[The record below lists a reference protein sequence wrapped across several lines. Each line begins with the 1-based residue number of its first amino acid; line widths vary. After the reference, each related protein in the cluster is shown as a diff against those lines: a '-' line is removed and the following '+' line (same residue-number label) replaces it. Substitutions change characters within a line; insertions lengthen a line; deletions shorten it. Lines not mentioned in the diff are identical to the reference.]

1 MLNDKKLNNPFY
13 GVRCMVR
20 GLRLLTRPGL
30 RPYVLIPLL
39 VNFVLFSLALWFLGY
54 YFSDLIDWLLS
65 FVPSWLEWLSWILWP
80 LFLLSFA
87 VVTFFSFTMIAN
99 LVASP
104 FYGFLAE
111 KAEKIVLGVDISQD
125 QQESILKTVVSG
137 MTSEL
142 KRIGYFLL
150 RAVPLLILFVIPGV
164 NVIAPFVWI
173 LFSSWFLALEYT
185 SYPLE
190 NHGILFAEQRQRMKT
205 VRLGATSFGAVA
217 MLGLAVPVLNIL
229 IPPAAVIGATI
240 YVTGRKD
247 ESSSSDSA
255 SSPSR

>member
-1 MLNDKKLNNPFY
+1 MLTDKKLNNPLY
-13 GVRCMVR
+13 AVHCMAS
-20 GLRLLTRPGL
+20 GLRLIARPGL

-39 VNFVLFSLALWFLGY
+39 VNFVLFSLAFWFLGY
-54 YFSDLIDWLLS
+54 YLSDLIDWLLS

-87 VVTFFSFTMIAN
+87 VVTFFSFTMVAN
-99 LVASP
+99 LIASP

-125 QQESILKTVVSG
+125 QQESIFKTLISG

-150 RAVPLLILFVIPGV
+150 RALPLLILFVIPGV
-164 NVIAPFVWI
+164 NVIAPFVWM
-173 LFSSWFLALEYT
+173 LFSAWFLALEY
-185 SYPLE
+185 SAYPLE
-190 NHGILFAEQRQRMKT
+190 NHGILFTEQRQRLKKT
-205 VRLGATSFGAVA
+205 RLGATSFGAVA

-240 YVTGRKD
+240 YVMGRKD
-247 ESSSSDSA
+247 ETA
-255 SSPSR
+255 SSESLSAPSK

>member
-1 MLNDKKLNNPFY
+1 MLTDKKLNNPLY
-13 GVRCMVR
+13 GVHCMVS
-20 GLRLLTRPGL
+20 GLRLITRPGL

-39 VNFVLFSLALWFLGY
+39 VNFVLFSLAFWFLGY
-54 YFSDLIDWLLS
+54 YLSDLIDWLLS
-65 FVPSWLEWLSWILWP
+65 YVPSWLEWLSWILWP

-87 VVTFFSFTMIAN
+87 VVTFFSFTMVAN
-99 LVASP
+99 LIASP

-125 QQESILKTVVSG
+125 QQESIFKTLISG
-137 MTSEL
+137 MASEL

-164 NVIAPFVWI
+164 NVIAPFVWM
-173 LFSSWFLALEYT
+173 LFSAWFLALEYT

-190 NHGILFAEQRQRMKT
+190 NHGILFAEQRRRLKKT
-205 VRLGATSFGAVA
+205 RLGATGFGAVA

-240 YVTGRKD
+240 YVMGRKD
-247 ESSSSDSA
+247 EFTSSGSA